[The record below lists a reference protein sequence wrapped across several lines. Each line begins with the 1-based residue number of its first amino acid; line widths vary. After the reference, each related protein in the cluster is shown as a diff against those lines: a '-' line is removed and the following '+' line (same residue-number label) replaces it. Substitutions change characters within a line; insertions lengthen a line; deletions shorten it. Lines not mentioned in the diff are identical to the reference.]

1 VVFSAA
7 VKAHRTAAA
16 TTEVMARM
24 RAVTEQLEMDIRGL
38 RSDMPVAVWFEYD
51 PVTRK
56 RYDQIQFF
64 ANGVFQSSRQWD
76 YTKAD
81 TTLGRLSWRAILHGF
96 IMVRRII

>member
-1 VVFSAA
+1 
-7 VKAHRTAAA
+7 
-16 TTEVMARM
+16 MARM